1 MKDEYVYPSFMLGTN
16 SSGNLSTYGE
26 RSGLTKRE
34 LFALHIFSGMVASQ
48 LHIVSNSYQLAALHA
63 DKLLETLSK

>member
-1 MKDEYVYPSFMLGTN
+1 MTNEYVYPFQELN
-16 SSGNLSTYGE
+16 SEGLPRYE
-26 RSGLTKRE
+26 AHFGLTKRE

-63 DKLLETLSK
+63 DKLLEELNK